1 MLIRRSFLIKVMPHS
16 APITGNAVTNPG
28 KELDLIKEGLNVG
41 PDDQSLWYYHQFL
54 MLDLFEY
61 AARTTITADFSVE
74 ERVSYVEQEIVD
86 IKDLLEDYDDSKL
99 IYEALIE
106 YTLALSSLRK
116 QKPSEDVVS
125 DLRDWLSKLKQLDP
139 MRKGRWNDME
149 KEMAVF
155 T

>member
-1 MLIRRSFLIKVMPHS
+1 
-16 APITGNAVTNPG
+16 
-28 KELDLIKEGLNVG
+28 
-41 PDDQSLWYYHQFL
+41 

-61 AARTTITADFSVE
+61 ANRPTITAGFSVE

-106 YTLALSSLRK
+106 YTLALSALKKR
-116 QKPSEDVVS
+116 KPSEDEELAD
-125 DLRDWLSKLKQLDP
+125 DLRDWLSKLKTLDP

-149 KEMAVF
+149 KEMAVLV
-155 T
+155 